1 MSDPDL
7 RTTHRGLRVF
17 DVELPDLDPAA
28 APAMPDL
35 LFAVW
40 LGHAID
46 TGVREPHATT
56 LSTVDAE
63 GRPRSRVL
71 LLRRLTEGRCG
82 FATSRTSRKGGE
94 LDVRPWSTLNFYWP
108 QVGRQI
114 RVRGRVIPQ
123 AQITPSFGPL
133 GRTGR

>member
-1 MSDPDL
+1 VSDPDL

-56 LSTVDAE
+56 LSTVDAGAPALSGTAPE
-63 GRPRSRVL
+63 TTDRGAMRVRDKPDEPQRRRAGRTTMVDAELLLAAGRPADPCPWPGDRLRS
-71 LLRRLTEGRCG
+71 
-82 FATSRTSRKGGE
+82 GGSC
-94 LDVRPWSTLNFYWP
+94 R
-108 QVGRQI
+108 
-114 RVRGRVIPQ
+114 
-123 AQITPSFGPL
+123 
-133 GRTGR
+133 